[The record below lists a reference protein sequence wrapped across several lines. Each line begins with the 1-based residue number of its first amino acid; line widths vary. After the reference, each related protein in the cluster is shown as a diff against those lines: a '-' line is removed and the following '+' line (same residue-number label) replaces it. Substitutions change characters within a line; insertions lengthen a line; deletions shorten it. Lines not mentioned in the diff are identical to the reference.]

1 MELTRPALLCLL
13 LACAGVAPAHAQ
25 PQGVLQPPP
34 KTPAKPVA
42 APTPPKAAPV
52 APVQRVAPFADPQT
66 GRVGSLLA
74 KPPPVVKP
82 PARANASKPK
92 PKPGPSKPA
101 PLPTAAGAAAAA
113 AAAGVAVGAVAVGTA
128 AATATTPDKP
138 AEKPAPPPR
147 DPTKGTVTD
156 LPIPRW
162 ASLKNGEVNMRTGPG
177 LRYPTDWVYRRKE
190 LPVQIEREFDV
201 WRLVQDP
208 EGVRGWVHQQTLTAK
223 RTFVLKGAD
232 QTLRAK
238 AADDAD
244 AVALIKSGVVGTIR
258 ACAPDAAFCEV
269 EAGGHKGWMRRAV
282 LWGMFPGEAVGK

>member
-1 MELTRPALLCLL
+1 MKLTRPALLCLL
-13 LACAGVAPAHAQ
+13 LAAAPALAQ
-25 PQGVLQPPP
+25 PQGVLGAPKPPTRP
-34 KTPAKPVA
+34 EA

-52 APVQRVAPFADPQT
+52 APVQRVAPFTDPQT
-66 GRVGSLLA
+66 GRTGSLLA
-74 KPPPVVKP
+74 RPAPKAPPVVRP

-92 PKPGPSKPA
+92 PAPTKPA
-101 PLPTAAGAAAAA
+101 PLPPAAVTA
-113 AAAGVAVGAVAVGTA
+113 GAVAAGTA
-128 AATATTPDKP
+128 TASTPDKP
-138 AEKPAPPPR
+138 ADKPAPPPR

-156 LPIPRW
+156 LPLPRW
-162 ASLKNGEVNMRTGPG
+162 ASLKTGEVNMRTGPG

-208 EGVRGWVHQQTLTAK
+208 DGIRGWVHQQTLAAK
-223 RTFVLKGAD
+223 RSFVLKGAD

-238 AADDAD
+238 PADDAD

-258 ACAPDAAFCEV
+258 ACAPEAAFCEV
-269 EAGGHKGWMRRAV
+269 EAGGHKGWMRRAI